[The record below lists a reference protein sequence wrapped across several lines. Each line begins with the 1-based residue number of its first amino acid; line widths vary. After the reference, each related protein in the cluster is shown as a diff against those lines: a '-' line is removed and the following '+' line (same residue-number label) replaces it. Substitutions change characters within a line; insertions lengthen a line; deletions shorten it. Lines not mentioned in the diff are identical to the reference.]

1 MSSNGVT
8 VMSNPDH
15 EQHMINIVRE
25 EIIKDADGDV
35 MIVCKDGETRK
46 THKSFLQWLS
56 PFLRTI
62 FSDSIT
68 ADSIYLAEFERDTFD
83 KVINL
88 LKLSEDPQI
97 DFWNKADIDLLNA
110 FGVSTKG
117 FYPMQYPEIETE
129 PEDEKHDNMNAE
141 LDKNKCDDVDVN
153 KEEWNIWTIKNILS
167 QQCDY
172 GLDFKT
178 VINEFIKQEK
188 PENEDEIEDAETNN
202 IDTVSSTQTVPKVEL
217 KLESNQFIPPKNE
230 LNTKCPMCNREF
242 SGTFGRLKD
251 KLKCHIGMLHYHNE
265 IVSQYEEFYG
275 NSNTCLKCGKNFDNL
290 SNSYKENAR
299 KKHLVFNHS
308 KYAREILKIVVEHLG
323 VARDK
328 NYKLRDVA
336 AQDTEDEEIKNEKE
350 KTNFS
355 HFCTSCNHGWVSS
368 QNAKKLIRKHVLYH
382 LRDDFQHHV
391 GQNFISNTCLVCGKS
406 IQTNQDKRLHLYEKH
421 GVLTGKINVEVEGI
435 LKNRKAS
442 PKSEKISNDDKFF
455 QFETKVKHQ
464 EKENKESGLQK
475 ASVDL
480 LEDELELSDDEL
492 FSHSDDNIT
501 KLIEETYG

>member
-25 EIIKDADGDV
+25 EIFKDADGDV

-178 VINEFIKQEK
+178 VINEFIKQ
-188 PENEDEIEDAETNN
+188 
-202 IDTVSSTQTVPKVEL
+202 
-217 KLESNQFIPPKNE
+217 
-230 LNTKCPMCNREF
+230 
-242 SGTFGRLKD
+242 
-251 KLKCHIGMLHYHNE
+251 
-265 IVSQYEEFYG
+265 
-275 NSNTCLKCGKNFDNL
+275 
-290 SNSYKENAR
+290 
-299 KKHLVFNHS
+299 
-308 KYAREILKIVVEHLG
+308 
-323 VARDK
+323 
-328 NYKLRDVA
+328 
-336 AQDTEDEEIKNEKE
+336 
-350 KTNFS
+350 
-355 HFCTSCNHGWVSS
+355 
-368 QNAKKLIRKHVLYH
+368 
-382 LRDDFQHHV
+382 
-391 GQNFISNTCLVCGKS
+391 
-406 IQTNQDKRLHLYEKH
+406 
-421 GVLTGKINVEVEGI
+421 
-435 LKNRKAS
+435 
-442 PKSEKISNDDKFF
+442 
-455 QFETKVKHQ
+455 
-464 EKENKESGLQK
+464 
-475 ASVDL
+475 
-480 LEDELELSDDEL
+480 
-492 FSHSDDNIT
+492 
-501 KLIEETYG
+501 